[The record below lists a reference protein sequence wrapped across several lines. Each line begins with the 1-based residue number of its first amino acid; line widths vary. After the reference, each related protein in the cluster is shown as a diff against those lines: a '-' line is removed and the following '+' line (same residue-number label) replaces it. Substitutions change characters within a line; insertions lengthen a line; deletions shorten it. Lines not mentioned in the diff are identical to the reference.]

1 MKVTAKNEV
10 TRCCGPGDIVTITG
24 IFMPTNFYGRGR
36 YGLHQDT
43 FLDAFQIVK
52 DKENFRETYLSPE
65 IMEKVDDVR
74 GSCQTDTDLLH
85 KLSKSICPEI
95 FGMDEVK

>member
-24 IFMPTNFYGRGR
+24 IFMPTSFYGRGR

-85 KLSKSICPEI
+85 KLAKSICPEI